1 MPQVAQRPDSDGCK
15 RVHNHPG
22 MATRKLRLPGPATLR
37 DVARLAEVHPGTV
50 SRALNPQTRGLVN
63 ERTARRVLAAAEEL
77 GYRPNPIARGLRT
90 NRSHTIGVLVPDL
103 MNPLF
108 AAVVRGI
115 EDGLSEAGYTP
126 LIANTDNDPER
137 ERVAYEAMSARQVD
151 GFIAATAV
159 RDHWLLE
166 DQASRGAKVVLVN
179 RRVDSDAIPAVI
191 GDDNEGVRLAVEHL
205 AGLGHR
211 RIAHLG
217 GSQALY
223 TGWSRHQGF
232 LDAMRSLRLDLDHD
246 LIVFSDTFTEPEGA
260 RCCGELLDRRRDF
273 TAIVAGNDLL
283 ALGCYDALEEHGLRC
298 PEDVSVVGYNDMPFA
313 DRFRPPLSTV
323 RVPHYE
329 LGGTAAELI
338 LEQLQETE
346 APPRQLLLAP
356 ELVIRGSTAPAGAA
370 REAAPAAPRRGRP
383 GMANRDAKAD
393 RNTASLDTS
402 Q

>member
-1 MPQVAQRPDSDGCK
+1 
-15 RVHNHPG
+15 
-22 MATRKLRLPGPATLR
+22 MAMRKMSLAGPATLR
-37 DVARLAEVHPGTV
+37 DVARLAGVHPGTV

-115 EDGLSEAGYTP
+115 EDGLSDAGYTP
-126 LIANTDNDPER
+126 LIANTDNDAQR
-137 ERVAYEAMSARQVD
+137 ERIAYEAMSARQVD

-179 RRVDSDAIPAVI
+179 RRVDSDAIPAVT
-191 GDDNEGVRLAVEHL
+191 GDDHEGVRLAVEHL

-232 LDAMRSLRLDLDHD
+232 LDAMRSLKLGPDPD
-246 LIVFSDTFTEPEGA
+246 LIVFSETFTEREGA

-283 ALGCYDALEEHGLRC
+283 ALGCYDALEERRVRC
-298 PEDVSVVGYNDMPFA
+298 PEDVSVVGYNDMPFV

-329 LGGTAAELI
+329 LGATAAELM
-338 LEQLQETE
+338 LEQLQELE
-346 APPRQLLLAP
+346 APPRQLLLPP
-356 ELVIRGSTAPAGAA
+356 ELVIRGSTAPPAATRDAA
-370 REAAPAAPRRGRP
+370 RREAGPATAR
-383 GMANRDAKAD
+383 AKG
-393 RNTASLDTS
+393 SS
-402 Q
+402 

>member
-1 MPQVAQRPDSDGCK
+1 
-15 RVHNHPG
+15 
-22 MATRKLRLPGPATLR
+22 MATRKLSLAGPATLR
-37 DVARLAEVHPGTV
+37 DVARLAGVHPGTV

-63 ERTARRVLAAAEEL
+63 ERTARRVVAAAEEL

-126 LIANTDNDPER
+126 LIANTDNDAER

-191 GDDNEGVRLAVEHL
+191 GDDHEGVRLAVEHL

-223 TGWSRHQGF
+223 TGWSRHHGF
-232 LDAMRSLRLDLDHD
+232 LDAMRSLKLGLDDD
-246 LIVFSDTFTEPEGA
+246 LIVFSDTFTEREGA

-283 ALGCYDALEEHGLRC
+283 ALGCYDALEERGLRC
-298 PEDVSVVGYNDMPFA
+298 PEDVSVVGYNDMPFV
-313 DRFRPPLSTV
+313 DRFRPPLTTV

-329 LGGTAAELI
+329 LGATAAELM
-338 LEQLQETE
+338 LEQLQELE

-356 ELVIRGSTAPAGAA
+356 ELVVRGSTASRPAPGS
-370 REAAPAAPRRGRP
+370 RSRP
-383 GMANRDAKAD
+383 GRRQSETLKQIA
-393 RNTASLDTS
+393 TPASLDTS
-402 Q
+402 QRRR